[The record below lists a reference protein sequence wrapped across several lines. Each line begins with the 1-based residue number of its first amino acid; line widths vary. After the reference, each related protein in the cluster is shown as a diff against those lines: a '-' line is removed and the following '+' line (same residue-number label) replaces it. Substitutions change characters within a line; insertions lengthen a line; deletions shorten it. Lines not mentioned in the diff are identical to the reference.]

1 MGIYIGI
8 IEKKGYDPTVFFNF
22 KPIAEIQSTQVIQL
36 TAQEQEALLPESEKR
51 NICFTYNWNV
61 DDERRRMDAN
71 FSEKSLV
78 LFEFTLEDLQPNFKA
93 NGDRYQTG
101 YKVSAMKMLDEGKI
115 RPVGN
120 FGVYFAVRKNE
131 VVSDFTNDTI
141 VEIES
146 PCVLAG
152 NQVFIEMDDFW
163 AGPYEV
169 GYREYTSSYY
179 VKPQIKEHKYT
190 VSGYSSNQIKQY
202 SLSYSEGYWGA
213 PETQWLVLCPNQDAT
228 PEQLDVISDSVLVE
242 SFKDSIESGI
252 TANGL
257 VKIDDGAVAK
267 QHRRKK

>member
-51 NICFTYNWNV
+51 NICFTYSWNV
-61 DDERRRMDAN
+61 DNERRRMDAN

-93 NGDRYQTG
+93 NGDRNQTG
-101 YKVSAMKMLDEGKI
+101 YKVSAMEMLDEGKI

-179 VKPQIKEHKYT
+179 VKPQTIFYKGIMPSET
-190 VSGYSSNQIKQY
+190 GFRFSSG
-202 SLSYSEGYWGA
+202 L
-213 PETQWLVLCPNQDAT
+213 
-228 PEQLDVISDSVLVE
+228 
-242 SFKDSIESGI
+242 
-252 TANGL
+252 
-257 VKIDDGAVAK
+257 
-267 QHRRKK
+267 